1 MTYINYL
8 NRLQLAAVLVGKNS
22 DLFPAGQPCTAVL
35 DPCSG
40 TSEGCQLVLESHIA
54 EIGYDDLYTFYQ
66 IRD

>member
-8 NRLQLAAVLVGKNS
+8 NRVQLAAVLVG
-22 DLFPAGQPCTAVL
+22 PAGQPCTAVL

-54 EIGYDDLYTFYQ
+54 EIGSYIVMMIYQ

>member
-1 MTYINYL
+1 MYDIHKLPEQAST
-8 NRLQLAAVLVGKNS
+8 
-22 DLFPAGQPCTAVL
+22 GQPCTAVL

-54 EIGYDDLYTFYQ
+54 EIGSYIVMMIYQ